1 MNNWVGGINM
11 LKLKEVSKCY
21 GVKVYTDQGEYFGE
35 VEEVIIQNNKIYGW
49 KIKAT
54 RDSYLNKTIS
64 GAKGV
69 IVPHQL
75 VKAADDVMIISKAA
89 IPRGEGEVTE
99 ESQ

>member
-1 MNNWVGGINM
+1 M

-21 GVKVYTDQGEYFGE
+21 GLKVFTDVGEYFGDI
-35 VEEVIIQNNKIYGW
+35 EEVIVQNNKVFGW

-54 RDSYLNKTIS
+54 RESYLNKTIA

-75 VKAADDVMIISKAA
+75 VKAAGDVMIISKAA
-89 IPRGEGEVTE
+89 VPSGEGEVTE
-99 ESQ
+99 ETE